1 MLKITQLKLTVLTA
15 GVFSASLIFI
25 LPVAN
30 ANDDPFN
37 MLVPISTYMLA
48 ENHGCGH
55 GIKKMDTNG
64 DGKLTTD
71 EIKHGK
77 NGKCNHHGEKKSS
90 SEAEG

>member
-37 MLVPISTYMLA
+37 MLVPISSYMLA
-48 ENHGCGH
+48 EHHGCGH
-55 GIKKMDTNG
+55 GIKKMDTKG
-64 DGKLTTD
+64 DGQLAKKNSWH
-71 EIKHGK
+71 IK
-77 NGKCNHHGEKKSS
+77 NN
-90 SEAEG
+90 AL